1 MCRRDNAV
9 KKNNTIDA
17 FFALVQAGLWE
28 EAVNLSGYGTIDY
41 DRILQLAQEQAVVG
55 LVAAGLEHVTDEK
68 VSKEIVLQFVGLALQ
83 LEQRNMSMNI
93 FVARLFEDLRDKG
106 VYALLVKG
114 QGIAEC
120 YERPQWRACG
130 DVDLFLS
137 DVNYEAAKSVL
148 LPLASSVEKE
158 GIAAKH
164 QGMIIDGF
172 DVELHGTLISG
183 LSIRVDRSLRE
194 IKDAIF
200 SEGKVRSWI
209 NGNTQVL
216 LPSAD
221 EDAIYVFTHFLGHF
235 YKGGI
240 GLRQICDWTRL
251 LWKYKNSLNQE
262 LLESRIRKMGL
273 ISEWRAFG
281 AFAVDYL
288 GMPKEAMPLYEN
300 SKCWKKKADR
310 ICSFIIRVGNFGH
323 NRDMSFYHKGSYLMQ
338 KIKSFGRRCGDLL
351 KHFIIFPLDTL
362 RFVPCI
368 IFNGVRSAVRGE

>member
-1 MCRRDNAV
+1 MRN
-9 KKNNTIDA
+9 NNTIDA

-28 EAVNLSGYGTIDY
+28 EAVNLSGYGTIDF
-41 DRILQLAQEQAVVG
+41 DSILQLAQEQAVVG
-55 LVAAGLEHVTDEK
+55 LVAAGLEHVTDVK
-68 VSKEIVLQFVGLALQ
+68 VSKEIVLQFVGQALQ